1 MSVCPTAQKV
11 LLCSSPEPVTPPVF
25 TICTPSNGITLG
37 KFYVYTVYLL
47 SLLDKTID
55 IQYIGY
61 YYQKR
66 LWIYSISVIIIR
78 KDFIYTVYW
87 LSLLEKTMYILY
99 I

>member
-11 LLCSSPEPVTPPVF
+11 LLCSSPEPVTPPVV

-47 SLLDKTID
+47 SLLEKTIN
-55 IQYIGY
+55 IQYISY
-61 YYQKR
+61 CYQKR
-66 LWIYSISVIIIR
+66 LQIYSIYIIIIR
-78 KDFIYTVYW
+78 KDYVYTVYI
-87 LSLLEKTMYILY
+87 LSLLEKIMYILY